1 MELTTHIYE
10 RIVAAKLFMD
20 QNNHEHIDLG
30 GISGQACF
38 SRFHFHRLFS
48 RIYRKTPHQY
58 LTRKRLDKAQELLS
72 QNRAVTEVC
81 NEVGFES
88 IGSFSVLFKKEIG
101 IAPQHYRNMQ
111 LMKKQKAKE
120 QPKAFIPHC
129 FIQGYKLEKWFRMSD
144 VEFRILQGQ

>member
-1 MELTTHIYE
+1 MELSPDIYE

-20 QNNHEHIDLG
+20 QNFHEPISLD

-72 QNRAVTEVC
+72 QNIPVTDVC

-88 IGSFSVLFKKEIG
+88 VGSFSTLFKKEVGIG
-101 IAPQHYRNMQ
+101 PQHYRNMMI
-111 LMKKQKAKE
+111 MKKQKAQV
-120 QPKAFIPHC
+120 QPRTFIPHC
-129 FIQGYKLEKWFRMSD
+129 FIEGYKLDK
-144 VEFRILQGQ
+144 